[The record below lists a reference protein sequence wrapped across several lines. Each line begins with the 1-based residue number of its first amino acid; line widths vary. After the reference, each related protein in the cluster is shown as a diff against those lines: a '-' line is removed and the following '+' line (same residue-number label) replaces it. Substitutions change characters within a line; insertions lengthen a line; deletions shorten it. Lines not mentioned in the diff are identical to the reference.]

1 MILISSR
8 MLRMLRIRLL
18 LIGLLLLI
26 GTQTCWAQF
35 NSSIQGAVTDQSAS
49 LMPGVTVRVTNV
61 ATGVTREAVT
71 SDEGFYR
78 ALSLGAGLY
87 RVEIKHDGF
96 RAVRR
101 DIEVGVNETVRIDV
115 ALEVG
120 ELNNLVTVTA
130 REPLVETEQGRV
142 SGRID
147 RTQLSEI
154 PLNGR
159 NLYNL
164 IALQPGIVGKGIS
177 AALGAGGAGNDAFS
191 GEAGPQAY
199 ASGQRTEANSFTVDD
214 SSVNSAARGG
224 ITNLTP
230 NADSVEEVRVVA
242 NNFSAVEGRNSGA
255 QIQVVTKSGTNDLH
269 GGASYYFQNNTLA
282 TRSVFE
288 SDIPVFRRNQF
299 GYNLGGPLIRNRT
312 FFFHSYEGLRQSGAR
327 GAIGTVETPEFRDW
341 VMQTRTGSIAAQLL
355 QAYAPKSYPAFN
367 LRAASAPR
375 PGQIAPPA
383 GLMALGSAEFV
394 PAFYRNGNQFMLR
407 VDHELRPGKDR
418 LYGNV
423 YRTTSSSLNGGIR
436 PAFDRPTDELTW
448 FGSLNHTHI
457 FSANKLNEI
466 RLGLMR
472 LQGLP
477 RQPANLGVPA
487 INITGMTGFSTNAFP
502 SGWFQ
507 TNINFKDIFSWI
519 RSSHT
524 FKMGGEIRR
533 VRSNSYNTNNYI
545 PNYTFAGILDFAYD
559 DPLQVT
565 RKVDPRTGLPATN
578 VVGLRGFEWA
588 LFFNDDWKVTRK
600 LTLNLGLRYEN
611 FGSPTEINGLLRNLV
626 FGSGATFNE
635 RLANARVEIVK
646 HFYPASNNDFAP
658 RLGFAW
664 NPDGNGKTAI
674 RGGYGIAFDR
684 LFMTP
689 LLDFRDSPP
698 LRADATLG
706 RQFGT
711 RVLYSLGDPAR
722 PYLGYPLDPA
732 LQLGLDANN
741 GIKGARVALR
751 AVSPDLDSSYVH
763 NWFLGIQREIG
774 RSLMVEVNY
783 IGSAGHRLYNAAN
796 VNRFRGDLLDN
807 LFRGLN
813 PSFSSVNLI
822 ESTSNSI
829 FHGGTIQ
836 VRKPFSRGFML
847 QGAYSFGKAID
858 DADDLVGITNYQD
871 ISNRRLNRAL
881 AGFDVSQKLSIAG
894 VWDIPFLKRGEG
906 LTRKLLGGWKLAGTA
921 ILQTGNPMTV
931 VTGAP
936 WPAGDYNADGVNG
949 DRPNAPAAGVKQSGW
964 ERSEFQS
971 GIFRVSDF
979 PLPQPGTNG
988 YLGRNTYRGP
998 GYAQVDLSL
1007 SKAFAFTERIS
1018 SQLRLDA
1025 FNAFNR
1031 VNLNNPTLDLTSNNF
1046 GRSTSS
1052 LTPRALQLGLRVMF

>member
-1 MILISSR
+1 
-8 MLRMLRIRLL
+8 MLRIRLTML
-18 LIGLLLLI
+18 GLLL
-26 GTQTCWAQF
+26 GTVIQTCWAQF
-35 NSSIQGAVTDQSAS
+35 NSSIQGVVTDQSSS
-49 LMPGVTVRVTNV
+49 LMPGVSVRVTNV

-71 SDEGFYR
+71 SEEGFYR

-87 RVEIKHDGF
+87 RVEIKYHGF
-96 RAVRR
+96 RSVRR
-101 DIEVGVNETVRIDV
+101 EIELGANDTVRIDLTLELG
-115 ALEVG
+115 ALNDV
-120 ELNNLVTVTA
+120 VTVTA

-147 RTQLSEI
+147 RIQLSEI

-199 ASGQRTEANSFTVDD
+199 ASGQRTEANSFTLDD

-230 NADSVEEVRVVA
+230 NADSVEEVRVTT

-255 QIQVVTKSGTNDLH
+255 QIQVVTKSGSNDFH
-269 GGASYYFQNNTLA
+269 GGLSYYFQNNTLA
-282 TRSVFE
+282 SRSVFE
-288 SDIPVFRRNQF
+288 SAIPVFRRNQF
-299 GYNLGGPLIRNRT
+299 GYHLGGPVIRNRT
-312 FFFHSYEGLRQSGAR
+312 FFFNSYEGLRQSGAR
-327 GAIGTVETPEFRDW
+327 GAIGTVETLEFRDW
-341 VMQTRTGSIAAQLL
+341 VIQTRPDSIAAQLFK
-355 QAYAPKSYPAFN
+355 AYTPKSNPTFN
-367 LRAASAPR
+367 FRAAGAPR
-375 PGQIAPPA
+375 PGQTAPPA
-383 GLMALGSAEFV
+383 GLLALGSAAFV
-394 PAFYRNGNQFMLR
+394 PAFYRNGNQFTLR

-418 LYGNV
+418 LYANV

-436 PAFDRPTDELTW
+436 PVFDRPTDELTW

-487 INITGMTGFSTNAFP
+487 INIAGMTGFSTNFFP

-507 TNINFKDIFSWI
+507 TNINFKNVFSWVQ
-519 RSSHT
+519 SSHS

-533 VRSNSYNTNNYI
+533 VRSNSYNTSNYI
-545 PNYTFAGILDFAYD
+545 PSYMFSSILDFAYD

-588 LFFNDDWKVTRK
+588 LFFNDDWKVTRN
-600 LTLNLGLRYEN
+600 LTLNLGVRYEN

-626 FGSGATFNE
+626 LGDGATFNE
-635 RLANARVEIVK
+635 RLAKARVDIVK
-646 HFYPASNNDFAP
+646 QFYPASNNDFAP

-664 NPDGNGKTAI
+664 NPDGKGKTAI

-689 LLDFRDSPP
+689 LLDFRDNPP

-711 RVLYSLGDPAR
+711 KVLYSLGDPTK
-722 PYLGYPLDPA
+722 PYLGYPLDTA

-751 AVSPDLDSSYVH
+751 AVSPDLDTSYVH
-763 NWFLGIQREIG
+763 NWFLGVQRDIG
-774 RSLMVEVNY
+774 RGLVIEANY
-783 IGSAGHRLYNAAN
+783 IGSAGRRLYNAAN

-807 LFRGLN
+807 LFQGLN
-813 PSFSSVNLI
+813 PSFSSINFI
-822 ESTSNSI
+822 ESTSSSI

-847 QGAYSFGKAID
+847 QSAYTFGKAID

-894 VWDIPFLKRGEG
+894 VWDLPFLSRGNG
-906 LTRKLLGGWKLAGTA
+906 LAGKLLGGWKLAGTA

-931 VTGAP
+931 TTGAP
-936 WPAGDYNADGVNG
+936 WPLGDYNADGVNG
-949 DRPNAPAAGVKQSGW
+949 DRPNPPASGVKQSGW

-971 GIFRVSDF
+971 GIFRASDF

-988 YLGRNTYRGP
+988 FLGRNTFRGP

-1007 SKAFAFTERIS
+1007 SKAFPITEKITS
-1018 SQLRLDA
+1018 HLRVDA
-1025 FNAFNR
+1025 FNALNR
-1031 VNLNNPTLDLTSNNF
+1031 VNLNNPTLDLSNNNF

-1052 LTPRALQLGLRVMF
+1052 LTPRILQLGLRVTF

>member
-1 MILISSR
+1 MW
-8 MLRMLRIRLL
+8 RIRLTML
-18 LIGLLLLI
+18 GLLL
-26 GTQTCWAQF
+26 GTGIQTCWAQF
-35 NSSIQGAVTDQSAS
+35 NSSIQGVVTDQSSS
-49 LMPGVTVRVTNV
+49 LMPGVAVRVTNV

-71 SDEGFYR
+71 SEEGFYR
-78 ALSLGAGLY
+78 ALSLGAGHY
-87 RVEIKHDGF
+87 RVEIKHNGF
-96 RAVRR
+96 RSVRR
-101 DIEVGVNETVRIDV
+101 EIELGANDTVRIDV
-115 ALEVG
+115 VLELGALNDV
-120 ELNNLVTVTA
+120 VTVTA
-130 REPLVETEQGRV
+130 REPFVETEQGRV

-147 RTQLSEI
+147 RIQLSEI

-199 ASGQRTEANSFTVDD
+199 ASGQRTEANSFTLDD

-230 NADSVEEVRVVA
+230 NADSVEEVRVTA

-255 QIQVVTKSGTNDLH
+255 QIQAVTKSGSNDFH
-269 GGASYYFQNNTLA
+269 GGLSYYFQNNTLA
-282 TRSVFE
+282 SRSVFE
-288 SDIPVFRRNQF
+288 SAIPVFRRNQF
-299 GYNLGGPLIRNRT
+299 GYHLRGPVIRNRT
-312 FFFHSYEGLRQSGAR
+312 FFFNSYEGLRQSGAR

-341 VMQTRTGSIAAQLL
+341 VIQTRPDSIAAQLL
-355 QAYAPKSYPAFN
+355 KAYAPKSNPTFN
-367 LRAASAPR
+367 FRAAGAGR
-375 PGQIAPPA
+375 PGQTAPPA
-383 GLMALGSAEFV
+383 GLLALGSAAFV
-394 PAFYRNGNQFMLR
+394 PAFYRNGNQFTLR

-418 LYGNV
+418 LYANV

-436 PAFDRPTDELTW
+436 PIFDRPTDELTW

-487 INITGMTGFSTNAFP
+487 INITGMTGFSTNFFP

-507 TNINFKDIFSWI
+507 TNINFKNVFSWVQ
-519 RSSHT
+519 SSHS

-533 VRSNSYNTNNYI
+533 VRSNSYNTSNYI
-545 PNYTFAGILDFAYD
+545 PSYTFSSILDFAYD

-578 VVGLRGFEWA
+578 VVGLRGFECA
-588 LFFNDDWKVTRK
+588 LFFNDDWKVTRN
-600 LTLNLGLRYEN
+600 LTLNLGARYEN

-626 FGSGATFNE
+626 LGDGATFNE
-635 RLANARVEIVK
+635 RLAKARVDIVK
-646 HFYPASNNDFAP
+646 QFYPASNNDFAP

-664 NPDGNGKTAI
+664 NPDGKGKTAI

-689 LLDFRDSPP
+689 LLDFRDNPP

-711 RVLYSLGDPAR
+711 KVLYSLGDPTK
-722 PYLGYPLDPA
+722 PYLGYPLDTA

-751 AVSPDLDSSYVH
+751 AVSPDLDTSYVH
-763 NWFLGIQREIG
+763 NWFLGVQRDIG
-774 RSLMVEVNY
+774 RGLVIEANY
-783 IGSAGHRLYNAAN
+783 IGSAGRRLYNAAN

-807 LFRGLN
+807 LFQGLN
-813 PSFSSVNLI
+813 PSFSSINFI
-822 ESTSNSI
+822 ESTSSSI

-847 QGAYSFGKAID
+847 QSAYTFGKAID

-894 VWDIPFLKRGEG
+894 VWDIPFLSRGNG
-906 LTRKLLGGWKLAGTA
+906 LAGKLLGGWKLAGTA

-931 VTGAP
+931 TTGAP
-936 WPAGDYNADGVNG
+936 WPLGDYNADGVNG
-949 DRPNAPAAGVKQSGW
+949 DRPNPPASGVKQSGW

-971 GIFRVSDF
+971 GIFRASDF

-988 YLGRNTYRGP
+988 FLGRNTFRGP

-1007 SKAFAFTERIS
+1007 SKAFRITEKITS
-1018 SQLRLDA
+1018 HLRVDA
-1025 FNAFNR
+1025 FNALNR
-1031 VNLNNPTLDLTSNNF
+1031 VNLNNPTLDLSNNNF

-1052 LTPRALQLGLRVMF
+1052 LTPRILQLGLRVTF